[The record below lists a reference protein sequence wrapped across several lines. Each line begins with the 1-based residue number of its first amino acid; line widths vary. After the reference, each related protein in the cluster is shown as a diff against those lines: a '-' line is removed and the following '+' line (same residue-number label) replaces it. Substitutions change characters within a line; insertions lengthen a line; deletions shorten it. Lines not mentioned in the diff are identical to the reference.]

1 MKYLEPV
8 ISVREL
14 PPACRSRRQHL
25 PSLADQVTDAPPA
38 DESLLLSYLGQGIDC
53 GIYNDPGLL
62 FDVLRPGERIGD
74 AVFREYVPD
83 SRRRHP
89 HIMLTDGTWV
99 WPGALLYYVS
109 AYHVR
114 LPERFRSH
122 AAASGWKIDPA
133 SMNPEELDWD
143 AFDSIPEPVR
153 DAQGVG
159 PADPLSGAKEKA
171 KTAR

>member
-14 PPACRSRRQHL
+14 PPAYRSQRQYL
-25 PSLADQVTDAPPA
+25 PSLVDQVSDAPQV
-38 DESLLLSYLGQGIDC
+38 DESLLLSYLGQGVDC

-62 FDVLRPGERIGD
+62 FDILRPGERVDD
-74 AVFREYVPD
+74 AGFREFVPD
-83 SRRRHP
+83 PQRRHP

-109 AYHVR
+109 TYHVR

-133 SMNPEELDWD
+133 SMNLEELDWD
-143 AFDSIPEPVR
+143 AFDAIREPLTEAQR
-153 DAQGVG
+153 DGSS
-159 PADPLSGAKEKA
+159 DPLLSAKEV
-171 KTAR
+171 TSQ